1 MEFYASCPEG
11 FESALADELK
21 RLGLSHVRRLKG
33 RATFEGELEQGY
45 RACLWSRL
53 ASRVFVVLGR
63 FEAQD
68 ADELYDSVYD
78 IAWEN
83 IVRPGA
89 TIAITARGVTEQ
101 LRNTRFSALRAKD
114 ALCDRLAETT
124 GRRADVDAADPDVHL
139 LLSLRQRRA
148 SISLDLSGDPLFK
161 RLNDRKDPAHLQK
174 SDYEQLCSI
183 AKNMRSIK
191 SFLFD
196 RRNQLNRQTA
206 VIRHKIGTDCGRGGQ
221 AWEASILASKGAR

>member
-1 MEFYASCPEG
+1 MTEDIFQETFMKAIITI
-11 FESALADELK
+11 
-21 RLGLSHVRRLKG
+21 RQG
-33 RATFEGELEQGY
+33 RY
-45 RACLWSRL
+45 N
-53 ASRVFVVLGR
+53 
-63 FEAQD
+63 
-68 ADELYDSVYD
+68 
-78 IAWEN
+78 EN
-83 IVRPGA
+83 GK
-89 TIAITARGVTEQ
+89 
-101 LRNTRFSALRAKD
+101 FSAWLRRIAHNLIIDSFRQEKSEN
-114 ALCDRLAETT
+114 LVSCDE
-124 GRRADVDAADPDVHL
+124 PE
-139 LLSLRQRRA
+139 
-148 SISLDLSGDPLFK
+148 IDPLFK

>member
-1 MEFYASCPEG
+1 M
-11 FESALADELK
+11 
-21 RLGLSHVRRLKG
+21 HVRSSTKPI
-33 RATFEGELEQGY
+33 F
-45 RACLWSRL
+45 
-53 ASRVFVVLGR
+53 
-63 FEAQD
+63 
-68 ADELYDSVYD
+68 
-78 IAWEN
+78 
-83 IVRPGA
+83 A
-89 TIAITARGVTEQ
+89 TIKILQNSKEEAHAD
-101 LRNTRFSALRAKD
+101 LCHAKGKEIESC
-114 ALCDRLAETT
+114 LNRE
-124 GRRADVDAADPDVHL
+124 
-139 LLSLRQRRA
+139 
-148 SISLDLSGDPLFK
+148 IDPLFK